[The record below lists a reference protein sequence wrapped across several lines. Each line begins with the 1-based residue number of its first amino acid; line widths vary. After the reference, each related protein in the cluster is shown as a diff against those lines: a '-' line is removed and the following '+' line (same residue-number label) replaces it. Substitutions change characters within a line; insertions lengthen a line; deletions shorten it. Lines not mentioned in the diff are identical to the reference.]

1 MNTAPPAVNAPQA
14 PAQGASG
21 AQQAQLTAYLICQIA
36 DTAQWQ
42 HPQWRDLLERLART
56 GKTPAALTLAD
67 LLVAIVDTRRE
78 AA

>member
-1 MNTAPPAVNAPQA
+1 MNTASIVQA
-14 PAQGASG
+14 PAHAASG

-42 HPQWRDLLERLART
+42 HPQWRDLLERLAST
-56 GKTPAALTLAD
+56 GKTPGALTLAD
-67 LLVAIVDTRRE
+67 LLAAIVNTRRE